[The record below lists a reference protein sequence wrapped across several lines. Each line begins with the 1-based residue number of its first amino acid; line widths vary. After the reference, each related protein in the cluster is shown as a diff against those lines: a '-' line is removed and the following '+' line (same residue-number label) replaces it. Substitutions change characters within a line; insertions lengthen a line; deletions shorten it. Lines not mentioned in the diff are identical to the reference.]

1 MTESL
6 NQHKLLIQL
15 VARKNLKMSSW
26 ISKMHLRSQMNYLST
41 QMQPKTNLIIFGIL
55 LSKFISHWI
64 ITNYIWTIY
73 VPSFHCIRLM
83 TFVRI
88 DGVFFFFLLEHRF
101 ELTLSCTKPILHAQ
115 SFAHVA
121 HAVLNDI
128 YIAKLLIQFKHL
140 GKGTISSFFLFFFFG
155 VNHKRFHT

>member
-1 MTESL
+1 MWVYNHLAYIKSFFFWNFFFSFDDWLKVLFSLSLNRLKQCIMTESL

-15 VARKNLKMSSW
+15 VAGKNLKMSSW

-88 DGVFFFFLLEHRF
+88 DGVFFFFFVGTQVWTHF
-101 ELTLSCTKPILHAQ
+101 VLH
-115 SFAHVA
+115 
-121 HAVLNDI
+121 
-128 YIAKLLIQFKHL
+128 
-140 GKGTISSFFLFFFFG
+140 
-155 VNHKRFHT
+155 

>member
-15 VARKNLKMSSW
+15 VVGKNLKMSSW

-88 DGVFFFFLLEHRF
+88 DGVFFFFFCWNTGLNSLCLALNQYFMLNLLRM
-101 ELTLSCTKPILHAQ
+101 LHM
-115 SFAHVA
+115 
-121 HAVLNDI
+121 
-128 YIAKLLIQFKHL
+128 
-140 GKGTISSFFLFFFFG
+140 LFWMTY
-155 VNHKRFHT
+155 V

>member
-1 MTESL
+1 MWVYNHLAYIESFFFFFWNFFFSFDGWLKVLFSLSLNRLKQCIMIESL

-15 VARKNLKMSSW
+15 VAGKNLKMSSW

-88 DGVFFFFLLEHRF
+88 DGVFFFFVGTQVWTHF
-101 ELTLSCTKPILHAQ
+101 VLH
-115 SFAHVA
+115 
-121 HAVLNDI
+121 
-128 YIAKLLIQFKHL
+128 
-140 GKGTISSFFLFFFFG
+140 
-155 VNHKRFHT
+155 